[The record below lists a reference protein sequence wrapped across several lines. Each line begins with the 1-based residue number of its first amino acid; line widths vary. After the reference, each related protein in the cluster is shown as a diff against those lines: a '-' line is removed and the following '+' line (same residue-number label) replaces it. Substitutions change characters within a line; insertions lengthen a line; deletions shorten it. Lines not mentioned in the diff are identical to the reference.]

1 MTQEEKVNPFTD
13 LEEEDLYPFV
23 QEVVEELMKEE
34 CLHITQAVKTLSHYW
49 SIPEKKI
56 RTFLQ
61 GSKFD
66 SRKGNQV
73 VAIINGKDIKSS
85 NFLYLSSSIV
95 TRMIRDII
103 NEKKVDIFRAAC
115 MALMYL
121 NYPITPKNLEM
132 VGICLKSRLRYDLYS
147 WKGNQIVGLVSNTDP
162 NFWNIAFSTYRKQI
176 KWFLKKG
183 VNVRKS
189 LGYDGFAALG
199 FANE

>member
-34 CLHITQAVKTLSHYW
+34 CLHITQAIKTLSHYW

-73 VAIINGKDIKSS
+73 VAIINGKDIKAS

-121 NYPITPKNLEM
+121 NYPITLKNLEM
-132 VGICLKSRLRYDLYS
+132 VGICLKSRLKYDSYS
-147 WKGNQIVGLVSNTDP
+147 IREKLDP
-162 NFWNIAFSTYRKQI
+162 EYWSIAFGTFRKQI
-176 KWFLKKG
+176 KWFIRKG
-183 VNVRKS
+183 VNVQKS
-189 LGYDGFAALG
+189 LGHDGFAALG